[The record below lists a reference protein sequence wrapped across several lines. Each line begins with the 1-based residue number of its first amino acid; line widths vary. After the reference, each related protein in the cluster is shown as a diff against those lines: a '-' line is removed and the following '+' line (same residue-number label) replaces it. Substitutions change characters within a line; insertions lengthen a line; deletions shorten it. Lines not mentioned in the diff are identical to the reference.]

1 MSTTQLAP
9 AHPPPLPST
18 ARPERGPAGAESKD
32 KRAVEV
38 VATFGD
44 AVVGVRHVTDPRGGA
59 VKTATKLML
68 AGGAALLA
76 SSALAFGW
84 AAHVASENAEALEA
98 WKAKGKPAWAFRPQ
112 QLPVGLDALTLGG
125 SFLGLAGVVFG
136 LSRRKN
142 ELLPARVQL
151 GTQAGVDFPCEG
163 VGSAFDLVAPQGD
176 GFAVHVPAAAACE
189 GVVSGAIVPVAAN
202 TRLRMKLGATTFLVS
217 SVPAPKAAATAGWSI
232 DKKAAGIL
240 AMSAFVHLGLLALL
254 RTVPPE
260 SDTGQGDADETEY
273 VTVKGETDAH
283 ETKPEELKPS
293 EDGEVGPTTGQAA
306 RMADVSGTMGGEN
319 PSRDP
324 AKRKVKNDGEPRVAS
339 KQKVLDDA
347 RRAGI
352 LGAFAADDGDMFA
365 SIHGKSDLTSG
376 MDDADIYGA
385 WDGDGEGNGDGFG
398 NGPSGDG
405 PGGGGNDYESVWAG
419 NYNTITR
426 GPGSGDDWGFR
437 DKSGRPRKRTASVP
451 TTKFGQPSGC
461 SGEAGCDPS
470 IIKRYI
476 KKYASKIAYCYE
488 KQLLATP
495 GLAGTVDTLFTVMPN
510 GHVIDA
516 SANGVHANVS
526 QCVAEVI
533 STIEFP
539 KFESPFQV
547 KYPFHMRPAGS

>member
-18 ARPERGPAGAESKD
+18 D

-44 AVVGVRHVTDPRGGA
+44 AVVGVRHLTDPRGGA
-59 VKTATKLML
+59 VKTATRLML

-84 AAHVASENAEALEA
+84 ASHVAAENAEALEA

-112 QLPVGLDALTLGG
+112 QLPAGLDALTLGG

-136 LSRRKN
+136 LSRRRN
-142 ELLPARVQL
+142 ELLPSRVRL

-163 VGSAFDLVAPQGD
+163 VGTAFDLVAPQPDGV

-189 GVVSGAIVPVAAN
+189 GVVSGAVVPVAAN

-217 SVPAPKAAATAGWSI
+217 SVPAPKAAAMAGWSI
-232 DKKAAGIL
+232 DNRPAAIL

-260 SDTGQGDADETEY
+260 SDTGQGDPNETEY
-273 VTVKGETDAH
+273 VMVKGETEGN
-283 ETKPEELKPS
+283 ETRPEELTPT
-293 EDGEVGPTTGQAA
+293 EDGNDGPTSGQAA

-324 AKRKVKNDGEPRVAS
+324 AKRKVKAEGPQSVAS
-339 KQKVLDDA
+339 KQTVLDNA

-352 LGAFAADDGDMFA
+352 LGAFESDSGDMFA

-405 PGGGGNDYESVWAG
+405 PGGGGNDYNSVWAG
-419 NYNTITR
+419 DYDTISR
-426 GPGSGDDWGFR
+426 GPGTGEEWGFR
-437 DKSGRPRKRTASVP
+437 DKNGRPRKRVAQGP
-451 TTKFGQPSGC
+451 TTKLGQPSGC
-461 SGEAGCDPS
+461 SGSAGCDPS

-476 KKYASKIAYCYE
+476 KKYSSKIAYCYE

-510 GHVIDA
+510 GRVIDA
-516 SANGVHANVS
+516 SANGVHPNVS
-526 QCVAEVI
+526 QCIAEVI

-547 KYPFHMRPAGS
+547 KYPFHVRPAGS

>member
-18 ARPERGPAGAESKD
+18 D

-84 AAHVASENAEALEA
+84 AAHVASENQAALDA
-98 WKAKGKPAWAFRPQ
+98 WTAKGKPAWAFRPQ
-112 QLPVGLDALTLGG
+112 QLPSGLDALTLGG

-142 ELLPARVQL
+142 ELLPSRVQL

-163 VGSAFDLVAPQGD
+163 VGSAFDLVAPSGD
-176 GFAVHVPAAAACE
+176 GFAVHVPAAASCE
-189 GVVSGAIVPVAAN
+189 GAVSGAIVPVAAN

-217 SVPAPKAAATAGWSI
+217 SVPAPKAAAMAGWSL
-232 DKKAAGIL
+232 DKKPAAIL
-240 AMSAFVHLGLLALL
+240 AMSAVVHLGLIALL

-260 SDTGQGDADETEY
+260 SDTGQGDADEIEY
-273 VTVKGETDAH
+273 VMVKGESDSN
-283 ETKPEELKPS
+283 EEKPLEPDPTEIGKDGPTGGLASRP
-293 EDGEVGPTTGQAA
+293 DGEAGK
-306 RMADVSGTMGGEN
+306 MGGEN
-319 PSRDP
+319 PTKDP
-324 AKRKVKNDGEPRVAS
+324 AKRKVKNDGEPPQVAS
-339 KQKVLDDA
+339 RKAVLENA
-347 RRAGI
+347 ARAGV
-352 LGAFAADDGDMFA
+352 LGYFESDRGDMFD
-365 SIHGKSDLTSG
+365 SVTGRSDITSG

-385 WDGDGEGNGDGFG
+385 WDGDGQGNGDGFG
-398 NGPSGDG
+398 EGPSGDG
-405 PGGGGNDYESVWAG
+405 PGGGGNDQNSIWAG
-419 NYNTITR
+419 DYDTISR
-426 GPGSGDDWGFR
+426 GPGTGDDWSPR
-437 DKSGRPRKRTASVP
+437 NKNGRPRKHVAQIP
-451 TTKFGQPSGC
+451 TTKFGKPSGC
-461 SGEAGCDPS
+461 SGDAGCDPS
-470 IIKRYI
+470 IIRKYI
-476 KKYASKIAYCYE
+476 KRYASKIAFCYE

-510 GHVIDA
+510 GTVMGAKA
-516 SANGVHANVS
+516 SGVHENVS

-533 STIEFP
+533 SNIEFP